1 MSVATNQRLLRVSPE
16 RVFAVLT
23 DAAAYADWV
32 VGSDSIRGTDANWPA
47 VGSRFHHRVG
57 VGPFKVA
64 DHTEVIENDPP
75 RKLVL
80 HARARPVGTAKVT
93 LLLKAAQ
100 DGTWVTMRETAGDPL
115 SHLAIN
121 PLTDWAVHLR
131 NREALRRLARIAE
144 TGALRT

>member
-1 MSVATNQRLLRVSPE
+1 MACNHRLLHVAPE

-23 DAAAYADWV
+23 DAGAYADWV
-32 VGSDSIRGTDANWPA
+32 VGSDSIRGTDPDWPA

-80 HARARPVGTAKVT
+80 HARARPVGTARVSMR
-93 LLLKAAQ
+93 LEAAG
-100 DGTWVTMRETAGDPL
+100 DGTWVTMEETAGDPL
-115 SHLAIN
+115 SRLAIN
-121 PLTDWAVHLR
+121 PLTDWVVHLR